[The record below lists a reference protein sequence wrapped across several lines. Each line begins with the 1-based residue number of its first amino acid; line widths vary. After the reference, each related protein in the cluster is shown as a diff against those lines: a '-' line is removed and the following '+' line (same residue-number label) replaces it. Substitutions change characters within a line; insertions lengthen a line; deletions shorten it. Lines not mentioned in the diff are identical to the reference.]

1 MALLFTMID
10 GIPMGAKFSTPVQTG
25 SDTQL
30 SSSTMGTGFLSPGCN
45 AAKSSVDHPSLSSAE
60 VKGRVDLYLY
70 FPPPLMALHD
80 LFSIEVKFTMKS
92 LL

>member
-10 GIPMGAKFSTPVQTG
+10 RIPMGAKFSTPVQTG
-25 SDTQL
+25 SGTQL

-45 AAKSSVDHPSLSSAE
+45 AARSSVYRPFLSTAE
-60 VKGRVDLYLY
+60 GKGRVDLYLY
-70 FPPPLMALHD
+70 FPPPLVALYD
-80 LFSIEVKFTMKS
+80 LFSSEVKFTMKS